1 MASDKLE
8 KAYREDLVADVKKG
22 IGITEVPDKV
32 VRLDSIPFTELSE
45 AYPTGFKQLDDKFL
59 GGFRGGNLVL
69 ISGYSGNGKCHGKG
83 TKILMFDG
91 SIKNV
96 EDIIVGDQLMGD
108 DNNPRNVLSLADGQ
122 EQLYEVSS
130 KYNKTEPYTV
140 NESHILSL
148 WCGNKQYGKQGIKD
162 ISIKDY
168 LKRDKWFKYFHYGYK
183 VPVEFKEKEL
193 PVDPYFIGL
202 WLGDGHTASSRVT
215 TMDNEIVNY
224 LNNYADKLRLQVTKT
239 FIKNNKANT
248 YGITRGNRIGG
259 SLEYSLQ
266 KKLRLLNILN
276 NKHIPEI
283 YKVNSK
289 ENRLK
294 LLAGLIDS
302 DGSKNCNGYDYVT
315 KLEGLAD
322 DIVFLCR
329 SLGLQAKK
337 RIKYNKKYDKNYY
350 RISIH
355 GELSEIPVLLL
366 RKKCHKR
373 IQIKNILHY
382 SIDVKKLGI
391 GDYYGFEL
399 DGNHRYLLGDF
410 TVTHNTT
417 LSLQITQNY
426 SKLVIPVMWFT
437 YEMPINELQWK
448 LDQMGGYK
456 GLNLFVPKIHTTGDI
471 NWLKKK
477 VLEGI
482 VLHNS
487 KVIVIDNL
495 DFLTINSGEDKLTMQ
510 KKIVGMLKGIAIE
523 YDVIVFLNVHI
534 TKIEEGKEPR
544 MQNIYGA
551 SETYKLADAVIF
563 IHRIKEEVGRGEQSL
578 NYTKISKIIV
588 DKNRLKGI
596 LGTFEL
602 EFKNNRFEELTPEV
616 NYVNKALNKANG
628 GEDRNRRISC

>member
-69 ISGYSGNGKCHGKG
+69 ISGYSGNGK
-83 TKILMFDG
+83 
-91 SIKNV
+91 
-96 EDIIVGDQLMGD
+96 
-108 DNNPRNVLSLADGQ
+108 
-122 EQLYEVSS
+122 
-130 KYNKTEPYTV
+130 
-140 NESHILSL
+140 
-148 WCGNKQYGKQGIKD
+148 
-162 ISIKDY
+162 
-168 LKRDKWFKYFHYGYK
+168 
-183 VPVEFKEKEL
+183 
-193 PVDPYFIGL
+193 
-202 WLGDGHTASSRVT
+202 
-215 TMDNEIVNY
+215 
-224 LNNYADKLRLQVTKT
+224 
-239 FIKNNKANT
+239 
-248 YGITRGNRIGG
+248 
-259 SLEYSLQ
+259 
-266 KKLRLLNILN
+266 
-276 NKHIPEI
+276 
-283 YKVNSK
+283 
-289 ENRLK
+289 
-294 LLAGLIDS
+294 
-302 DGSKNCNGYDYVT
+302 
-315 KLEGLAD
+315 
-322 DIVFLCR
+322 
-329 SLGLQAKK
+329 
-337 RIKYNKKYDKNYY
+337 
-350 RISIH
+350 
-355 GELSEIPVLLL
+355 
-366 RKKCHKR
+366 
-373 IQIKNILHY
+373 
-382 SIDVKKLGI
+382 
-391 GDYYGFEL
+391 
-399 DGNHRYLLGDF
+399 
-410 TVTHNTT
+410 TT

-616 NYVNKALNKANG
+616 NYVNKALNKANVG
-628 GEDRNRRISC
+628 GDRNRRISC